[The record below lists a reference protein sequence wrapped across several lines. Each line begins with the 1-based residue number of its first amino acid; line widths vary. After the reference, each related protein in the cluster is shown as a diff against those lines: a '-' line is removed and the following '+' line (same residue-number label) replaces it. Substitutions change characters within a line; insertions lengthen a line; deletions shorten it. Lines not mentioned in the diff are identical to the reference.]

1 MIYTEVSSSDLA
13 DLAVAIKYE
22 QDGAVM
28 MKDLR
33 ANLRKAVEPAKA
45 AAKSS
50 IMSMPSTGLRNVGGS
65 LRSSIAREIST
76 ASTLSAHKAA
86 VKIKVRK
93 RTVRGFKNPAKR
105 LNSPNSWRHPVR
117 PWKREGDKVVALLR
131 AEWTWVDQRSPK
143 PGWFDDAVKS
153 KRAEYE
159 VAVRDAMNKAADR
172 IARNA

>member
-1 MIYTEVSSSDLA
+1 VIYTSVSSSDLA

-22 QDGAVM
+22 ADGATM

-33 ANLRKAVEPAKA
+33 SNLRKAAKPAEM

-65 LRSSIAREIST
+65 LRSAIRREIST
-76 ASTLSAHKAA
+76 TSTLTAHKAG

-105 LNSPNSWRHPVR
+105 LNDTRAWRHPVR
-117 PWKREGDKVVALLR
+117 PWKREGDKVVALPR
-131 AEWTWVDQRSPK
+131 VEWTWVAQRSPK
-143 PGWFDDAVKS
+143 PAWFDDAVKG
-153 KRAEYE
+153 KRSEYE
-159 VAVRDAMNKAADR
+159 AAVRDAMNQAADR
-172 IARNA
+172 IARNT